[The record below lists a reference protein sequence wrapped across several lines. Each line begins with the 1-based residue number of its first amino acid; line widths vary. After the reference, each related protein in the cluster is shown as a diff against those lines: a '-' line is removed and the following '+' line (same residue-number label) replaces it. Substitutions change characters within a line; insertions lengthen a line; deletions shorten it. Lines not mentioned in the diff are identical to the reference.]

1 MNHHQQQQQ
10 SSASASTGNQFY
22 VPRNVIESVIQNLDG
37 LISATSVAEVLEHR
51 RQIAK
56 LLRFEEGGGIRNF
69 FRLKGVLFTVKSLS
83 KWNRVAAIL
92 KALDGKAAGK
102 EYALRGKM
110 AEKRILVIGG
120 GISGLRAAI
129 ECLLIGA
136 KGKRNY
142 GVSSFFI
149 SNLFVYLFPP
159 QSSAWKSATSFPA
172 TTSSTSGPM

>member
-1 MNHHQQQQQ
+1 MSTTTASSAPNHQQQQPQ
-10 SSASASTGNQFY
+10 NSATGNQFY

-56 LLRFEEGGGIRNF
+56 LLRFEESGGIRNF

-92 KALDGKAAGK
+92 KALDLKAAGK

-110 AEKRILVIGG
+110 AEKKILVIGG

-136 KGKRNY
+136 KGEFY
-142 GVSSFFI
+142 
-149 SNLFVYLFPP
+149 FVLCLCL
-159 QSSAWKSATSFPA
+159 
-172 TTSSTSGPM
+172 

>member
-1 MNHHQQQQQ
+1 MSTTTASSAPNHQQQQPQ
-10 SSASASTGNQFY
+10 NSSSTGNQFY

-92 KALDGKAAGK
+92 KALDLKASGK

-136 KGKRNY
+136 KGEFYFFYFRN
-142 GVSSFFI
+142 SNI
-149 SNLFVYLFPP
+149 SLCL
-159 QSSAWKSATSFPA
+159 S
-172 TTSSTSGPM
+172 